1 MIDRQYMA
9 SLQLCPSVVMSRR
22 QQDDCHLPGA
32 RVGTGNWDRR
42 PSRAV
47 PRPDSCTDKH
57 PITCFDILHGHV
69 RQTASHRSAP
79 PALGS
84 LIKLCPSAGAPSI
97 AQRPRPSPD
106 PGARETGQTRETR
119 HPRGPNGRAISAA
132 HPRSKAACPSSLS
145 GLVIDCA
152 SSPTSDS
159 RQHRL
164 IWDGY
169 SHFYPM
175 LTESPFL
182 PSPPQP

>member
-1 MIDRQYMA
+1 
-9 SLQLCPSVVMSRR
+9 MSRR

-32 RVGTGNWDRR
+32 RVGTGNWDMR
-42 PSRAV
+42 PARAV
-47 PRPDSCTDKH
+47 PRPDSCKDTH
-57 PITCFDILHGHV
+57 PITCFDILHGRV

-84 LIKLCPSAGAPSI
+84 LIKLRPSAGAPSI

-106 PGARETGQTRETR
+106 PGNRRNRRNPATPGT
-119 HPRGPNGRAISAA
+119 PRGPNSWAISAA
-132 HPRSKAACPSSLS
+132 HPRPKAACPPSLS
-145 GLVIDCA
+145 MRAIDCA

-169 SHFYPM
+169 SHYYPM
-175 LTESPFL
+175 FMESPFL
-182 PSPPQP
+182 PSPPHP